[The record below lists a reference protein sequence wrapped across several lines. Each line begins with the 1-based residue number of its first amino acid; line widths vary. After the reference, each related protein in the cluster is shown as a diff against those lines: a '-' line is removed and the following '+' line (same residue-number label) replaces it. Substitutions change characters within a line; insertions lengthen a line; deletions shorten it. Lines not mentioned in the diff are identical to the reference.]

1 MLMDWKS
8 QCCQDV
14 NSPQVVQIQYK
25 PNHNLSKF
33 FFLFLE
39 IDSCSKIHM
48 EVQIT

>member
-14 NSPQVVQIQYK
+14 NSPQVVVQIQYK
-25 PNHNLSKF
+25 SNHNLSKI

-39 IDSCSKIHM
+39 IDKLF
-48 EVQIT
+48 